1 MRFDM
6 NRLSGQERYK
16 ILASTIVPRPIAWI
30 TSISA
35 DGVRNAAPFSFFNMM
50 GNTPPTVA
58 IGLMPQD
65 GRLKDTAANILATGE
80 FVINLVDEQ
89 NAEAMNL
96 TCIDAP
102 ADIDEIDLARLPVLP
117 SETVAPPRIA
127 SAPVSM
133 ECRML
138 SSVVTGPLQTIVV
151 GLVNMVHIRDEF
163 VLDAERCYIDTPRLG
178 LVARMHGSG
187 GYLRSGDYFQIDR
200 PTWKEYTEGKA
211 DRPKPSPV

>member
-16 ILASTIVPRPIAWI
+16 IMASSIVPRPIAWI

-58 IGLMPQD
+58 IGLMPQE
-65 GRLKDTAANILATGE
+65 GGLKDTAANILATGE
-80 FVINLVDEQ
+80 FVINLVDEEHV
-89 NAEAMNL
+89 EAMNM

-102 ADIDEIDLARLPVLP
+102 AEIDEIALAGLAVTP

-138 SSVVTGPLQTIVV
+138 SSVVTGPLQTIVIGQV
-151 GLVNMVHIRDEF
+151 AMVHIRDEF

-200 PTWKEYTEGKA
+200 PTWKDYTEGKTE
-211 DRPKPSPV
+211 RPSLSPV